1 MSVIIDDA
9 QIDPTKFEQ
18 REDVVQTTRIRP
30 RVSPH
35 VALEAPRMF
44 SSFKRA
50 LREVFQ
56 NAYRA
61 GATRVDV
68 RWNRTTAV
76 LEITDDGPGL
86 AHPQILLDAGTSNWS
101 PAEIIDAA
109 GLGFFALF
117 NPSYVETL
125 EIISQGAGN
134 WRMRLTPDDIRRA
147 VEAGT
152 NQEKWIPIEPLPE
165 IDQAH
170 GLNVRIGVTQKERA
184 NVQRDMLIEARAQY
198 PYQVIYVED
207 GKSPEILP
215 FYRFERERFRVETSV
230 GPAYWKFPTGLW
242 RPHAIACWECVPIY
256 SAQLNGALSQAVEIH
271 PNPALADLAAQALIQ
286 WNVDPRCAVR
296 PRLPE
301 RDELLGDAALRAA
314 ACTLVFA
321 IAEDMLSRAR
331 ADFATAPDRIVV
343 GDIHA
348 EPYKEWLVGSANQ
361 SHGHWSQSL
370 LKQLGYARVE
380 LVDGAEVVM
389 ERIDDDSWDAKF
401 FMMEV
406 YSRTAPILGD
416 EHLAATLNFLGRE
429 VAHESNAALPTIH
442 ISGLC
447 EDRNTSPYIALAER
461 IEVQG
466 IGELPFL
473 IQHVEGEYGPMTRI
487 VYVGD
492 AEQCVGWLQR
502 QAWPINY
509 VFVANQNG
517 EWVSLDG
524 DEYVFERDEALEQVI
539 RCVAKAWARPLED
552 QLRLYY
558 DLQRALHCMEE
569 CLRSAD
575 SAARWLEPHKTLA
588 AQKYHPRLEVLSDQ
602 IGATKDDL
610 SRALERVVPAPLV
623 DAVTK

>member
-1 MSVIIDDA
+1 MSVMINDPL
-9 QIDPTKFEQ
+9 IDPTRSEQ
-18 REDVVQTTRIRP
+18 QKEVVQTTRIRP
-30 RVSPH
+30 RVLPH

-61 GATRVDV
+61 SATRVDV

-86 AHPQILLDAGTSNWS
+86 AHPQILLDAGTSNWN
-101 PAEIIDAA
+101 PEEIIDAA

-134 WRMRLTPDDIRRA
+134 WRMRITPDDIRRA

-152 NQEKWIPIEPLPE
+152 NQEEWISIEPIPE

-170 GLNVRIGVTQKERA
+170 GLVVRIRVTQKEKT
-184 NVQRDMLIEARAQY
+184 NIQGETLIEARAQY
-198 PYQVIYVED
+198 PYQVMYEED
-207 GKSPEILP
+207 DRSPELLP
-215 FYRFERERFRVETSV
+215 LYRFEPERFRVETSV
-230 GPAYWKFPTGLW
+230 GPAYWKFASGLW
-242 RPHAIACWECVPIY
+242 RPHAIACWEYVPIY
-256 SAQLNGALSQAVEIH
+256 SGQLNETLSQAVEIH
-271 PNPALADLAAQALIQ
+271 PNPALADLAVQALVQ
-286 WNVDPRCAVR
+286 WNVDPRCGVR

-314 ACTLVFA
+314 ACTLVTA
-321 IAEDMLSRAR
+321 IAEDLLSRAR

-343 GDIHA
+343 GDIHG

-361 SHGHWSQSL
+361 SHGHWSQTL

-416 EHLAATLNFLGRE
+416 EHLAATLNLLGRE
-429 VAHESNAALPTIH
+429 VAHEPNAVLPAMH

-461 IEVQG
+461 IEVEG

-473 IQHVEGEYGPMTRI
+473 IQLVEGEYGPMTRI

-492 AEQCVGWLQR
+492 AEKCVGWLHR
-502 QAWPINY
+502 KVWPINY
-509 VFVANQNG
+509 LFVSNQNG
-517 EWVSLDG
+517 EWVSFDG

-539 RCVAKAWARPLED
+539 RCVAKAWASPLEE

-558 DLQRALHCMEE
+558 DLQRALHYMEE
-569 CLRSAD
+569 CLGSAH
-575 SAARWLEPHKTLA
+575 SAARWLEHHKTLA
-588 AQKYHPRLEVLSDQ
+588 AQKYHSRLAVLSDQ
-602 IGATKDDL
+602 IGATKDNL
-610 SRALERVVPAPLV
+610 SRALECAIPMPLV
-623 DAVTK
+623 DTVTK